1 MRCLAALMLCLFWVV
16 MCIGD
21 AHARPSPSASVTPF
35 NGDRYGGQARATAP
49 ARSFASGLRREVGR
63 AVGRPRA
70 WCGWWLGLHL
80 GMPDRRLWVARN
92 WAAVGSSAGGPQIGA
107 VVVWRH
113 HVGIIT
119 GRHGNQWVVKSG
131 NDGRAV
137 RERPRSVTGAIAFR
151 LVRG

>member
-1 MRCLAALMLCLFWVV
+1 MRFLAALLLCLFWTG

-21 AHARPSPSASVTPF
+21 AQARPSPSSSVTPF
-35 NGDRYGGQARATAP
+35 NGDRYGGQARATGP

-63 AVGRPRA
+63 ASGRPRA
-70 WCGWWLGLHL
+70 WCGWWLGRHL
-80 GMPDRRLWVARN
+80 GMPDRRLWLARN

-107 VVVWRH
+107 IVVWRH

-119 GRHGNQWVVKSG
+119 GRHGKEWVVKSG

-137 RERPRSVTGAIAFR
+137 RERPRSVSGAIAFR